1 MRSTK
6 QLVRRELLST
16 LVFVVVAAFVLLA
29 PAYQQVLRER
39 SRYLR
44 DWELFHEV
52 GVGLVVADFSARAV
66 DGGLTPIDRY
76 AALGYADHRLAPRW
90 LRTITGEGGV
100 VLVARKLCDRLG
112 PVDIRAHARIA
123 TMAGWIPSFAG
134 EHDLCRPLPPRPI
147 DPSTRMRS
155 NVAP

>member
-1 MRSTK
+1 MGSTK
-6 QLVRRELLST
+6 HLARRELFST
-16 LVFVVVAAFVLLA
+16 LLFVVVAAFVLLA
-29 PAYQQVLRER
+29 PAYRQVFGER

-44 DWELFHEV
+44 DWELFHEL
-52 GVGLVVADFSARAV
+52 GVGLVVAEFSARAA
-66 DGGLTPIDRY
+66 DGSLTPIDRH
-76 AALGYADHRLAPRW
+76 AALGYPDRRLAPRW

-123 TMAGWIPSFAG
+123 TMAGWIPAFAG
-134 EHDLCRPLPPRPI
+134 EDDLCRPLPPRPI

-155 NVAP
+155 NVDP